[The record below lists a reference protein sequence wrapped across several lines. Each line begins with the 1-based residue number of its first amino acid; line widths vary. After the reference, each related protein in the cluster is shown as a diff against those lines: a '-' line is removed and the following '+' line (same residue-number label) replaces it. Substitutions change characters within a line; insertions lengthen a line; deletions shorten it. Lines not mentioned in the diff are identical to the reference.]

1 MSVRDAAWQAQR
13 ELIREEVR
21 HTANPIRERISAMAL
36 SEIIDQLE
44 SGDDMTA
51 ITHTLQLEVEEEARQ
66 KFVDRLQAIRIDTTA

>member
-1 MSVRDAAWQAQR
+1 
-13 ELIREEVR
+13 
-21 HTANPIRERISAMAL
+21 MAL

-66 KFVDRLQAIRIDTTA
+66 KFVDRLQAIRIDTMA